1 VVAVPKLLA
10 LQSSGGCGPNAVGTG
25 GAIVQIGWLMGG
37 PQPFQI
43 FFSIYPKL
51 AQI

>member
-1 VVAVPKLLA
+1 VAVPKLLA
-10 LQSSGGCGPNAVGTG
+10 LQSSGGYGPNAVSMG